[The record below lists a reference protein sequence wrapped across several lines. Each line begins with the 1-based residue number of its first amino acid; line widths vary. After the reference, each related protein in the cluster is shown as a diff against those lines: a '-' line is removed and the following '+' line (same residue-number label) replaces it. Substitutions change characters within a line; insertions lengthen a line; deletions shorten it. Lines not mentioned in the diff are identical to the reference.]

1 MSGRA
6 RMGSRM
12 CLQGSPQKRWPAS
25 HPIKVLVI
33 QGHGT
38 DMLEDQIQQGVQQGL
53 LGGVATRRRAF
64 GVS

>member
-1 MSGRA
+1 MSPGQ
-6 RMGSRM
+6 STEEV
-12 CLQGSPQKRWPAS
+12 AS
-25 HPIKVLVI
+25 KPPDQSLSYTRT
-33 QGHGT
+33 QGT